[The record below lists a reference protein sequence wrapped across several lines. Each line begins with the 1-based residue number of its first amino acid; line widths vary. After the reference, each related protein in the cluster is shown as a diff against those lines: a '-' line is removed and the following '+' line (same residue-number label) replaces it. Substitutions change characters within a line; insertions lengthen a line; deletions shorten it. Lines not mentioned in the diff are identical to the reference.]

1 MGDLNGVRE
10 NAARGATGSGR
21 SADGDAD
28 RNGGRLY
35 VVATPIGN
43 LGDLSPRALRVLAAV
58 DWVAAEDTR
67 VSGRLLKRF
76 EITAKLVSYHEGNER
91 SRARELLGRLQGGA
105 DIALVTDAGTP
116 CISDPGYRLVA
127 AAAQAGVEIVSVPG
141 PSAALALLSISGL
154 PSDRFSFEGFLPAR
168 GAARRRALL
177 RLRSM
182 GGTVVLY
189 ESPRRIVGLLEDIA
203 RECGDPQVAVGR
215 ELTKRHEEVLRGGAA
230 DLASVIRDR
239 GARGEFVVAVHLP
252 AAEKQNLDDDRLRRR
267 LRERLGDGASVRD
280 IASELKAEGVS
291 RRRVY
296 ALAREIGS
304 SGSPLK

>member
-1 MGDLNGVRE
+1 MTRKAVRPP
-10 NAARGATGSGR
+10 TGNGR
-21 SADGDAD
+21 SV
-28 RNGGRLY
+28 GRLY

-43 LGDLSPRALRVLAAV
+43 LGDLSPRAVRVLGEV

-67 VSGRLLKRF
+67 VSGRLLKRSK
-76 EITAKLVSYHEGNER
+76 ITAKFVSYHEGNER
-91 SRARELLGRLQGGA
+91 SRALDLLGRLQAGA

-116 CISDPGYRLVA
+116 CISDPGYRLVHA
-127 AAAQAGVEIVSVPG
+127 AADAGIEVVSVPG
-141 PSAALALLSISGL
+141 PSAVLALLSISGL

-168 GAARRRALL
+168 GGARRRALL
-177 RLRSM
+177 GLRGS
-182 GGTVVLY
+182 GRTLVLY
-189 ESPRRIVGLLEDIA
+189 ESPRRVVGLLEDIA

-215 ELTKRHEEVLRGGAA
+215 ELTKLHEEVLRGRAGE
-230 DLASVIRDR
+230 LALSLQHS
-239 GARGEFVVAVHLP
+239 GARGEFVLAVYLP
-252 AAEKQNLDDDRLRRR
+252 GMEEETLDDDQLRRR
-267 LRERLGDGASVRD
+267 LRDRLGDGASVRD